1 MSHTVTRVEDKPALL
16 LSIDLEDWHQLVHRR
31 LGRADWD
38 RPHPAFPPQVRAVL
52 DLLDEL
58 GARATFFLLGM
69 TVANYRGLVR
79 ELVERGHE
87 PASHGYAH
95 VRVHEQTRDEFRADV
110 ERSVEVIEAATR
122 RRPIAYRAPAFSINR
137 RTPWAYEVLADLGF
151 RCDSSQYDSPRIPER
166 IGRIPDAP
174 YRLRLNGNEI
184 WELPVATWGP
194 VPIGGGSYW
203 HALPTSF
210 IRRGLREFS
219 VLYFHPYE
227 FAPDPLRATLPPSPT
242 ARQRAI
248 AAGRSA
254 WRNTGRRLVA
264 RRLREIARHYRLVS
278 YDQAYDDL
286 ARHYGTRTRALS
298 QEGVL
303 V

>member
-1 MSHTVTRVEDKPALL
+1 MPSIAPRTRVRAGSSQRTNARRVHPTSGCMRRALACALRGGTAATATTRDSSPYGLPRFEKHQGSDPLRVSHTVTRVEDKPALL

-110 ERSVEVIEAATR
+110 ERSVEVIEAATK

-137 RTPWAYEVLADLGF
+137 RTPWPYEVLADLGF
-151 RCDSSQYDSPRIPER
+151 RCDSSQY
-166 IGRIPDAP
+166 
-174 YRLRLNGNEI
+174 
-184 WELPVATWGP
+184 
-194 VPIGGGSYW
+194 
-203 HALPTSF
+203 
-210 IRRGLREFS
+210 
-219 VLYFHPYE
+219 
-227 FAPDPLRATLPPSPT
+227 
-242 ARQRAI
+242 
-248 AAGRSA
+248 
-254 WRNTGRRLVA
+254 
-264 RRLREIARHYRLVS
+264 
-278 YDQAYDDL
+278 
-286 ARHYGTRTRALS
+286 
-298 QEGVL
+298 
-303 V
+303 

>member
-1 MSHTVTRVEDKPALL
+1 VSAPLL
-16 LSIDLEDWHQLVHRR
+16 LSFDFEDWHQLVHRT

-38 RPHPAFPPQVRAVL
+38 TRGAALERQTETVL

-58 GARATFFLLGM
+58 GVKATFFMLGI
-69 TVANYRGLVR
+69 TVRRYPDLAQEIVR
-79 ELVERGHE
+79 RGHE
-87 PASHGYAH
+87 PATHGFAH
-95 VRVHEQTRDEFRADV
+95 ERVFRQAREEFRLDVEESIELIEQTCG
-110 ERSVEVIEAATR
+110 
-122 RRPIAYRAPAFSINR
+122 RRPVAYRAPAFSINR

-286 ARHYGTRTRALS
+286 ARRYGTRTRALS